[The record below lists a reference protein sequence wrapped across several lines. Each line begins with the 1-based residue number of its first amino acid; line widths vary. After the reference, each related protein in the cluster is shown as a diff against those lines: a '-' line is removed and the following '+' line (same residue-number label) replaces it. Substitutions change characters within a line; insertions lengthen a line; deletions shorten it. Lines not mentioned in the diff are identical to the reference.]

1 MATSNTNQNKSVM
14 IIYIPHTFGTNGTRK
29 GVTEQQIF
37 WHMRNLNVGRI
48 DHIDCNE
55 IKDKNGFNVRKWFVH
70 FSTWTAPDDATKT
83 LNDGG
88 HIEITYDDYGHYW
101 KLFKHTPSAE
111 RNAPKKAVKVR
122 VVGKDG
128 NHIKNPFAALAIEEE
143 KEVMTP
149 TSIDKNEFPALGTDK
164 NDPINPDTQDV
175 EPTKTPE
182 WPARSAVATT
192 DNVAAEDA

>member
-1 MATSNTNQNKSVM
+1 MATSKSNQSEM
-14 IIYIPHTFGTNGTRK
+14 ILYIPYTFGENGTRK

-37 WHMRNLNVGRI
+37 WHMRNLNVGFI
-48 DHIDCNE
+48 DHIDCKE
-55 IKDKNGFNVRKWFVH
+55 SKDKNGFNIRKWFVH

-88 HIEITYDDYGHYW
+88 HLEITYDDYGHYW
-101 KLFKHTPSAE
+101 KLFKHTPQTE
-111 RNAPKKAVKVR
+111 RNAPVKAVKVR

-128 NHIKNPFAALAIEEE
+128 NHIKNPFAALTIEEEEE

-149 TSIDKNEFPALGTDK
+149 TSIDKSEFPALGTAK
-164 NDPINPDTQDV
+164 NDPINADTQDV
-175 EPTKTPE
+175 DAPKIPE
-182 WPARSAVATT
+182 WPAKSAVATT